1 MLSPLLYLLFCDDK
15 CGDERM
21 RANGSALFAGPDG
34 NDMVRVGNLMFA
46 DDLNTLSH
54 TVEGLQ
60 ENLDLCAKWAADGN
74 VRFNLVKSYAMVLS
88 AGVVDTGTVASSRA
102 ADKRADALGAQAK
115 LTLGGQPLAWVT
127 SFVYLGV
134 PFATSVVRTRELWTS
149 TRFAKAK

>member
-1 MLSPLLYLLFCDDK
+1 
-15 CGDERM
+15 
-21 RANGSALFAGPDG
+21 
-34 NDMVRVGNLMFA
+34 MVRVGNLMFA

-74 VRFNLVKSYAMVLS
+74 VQFNLVKSYAMVLS

-102 ADKRADALGAQAK
+102 TDKRADALGAQAK

-134 PFATSVVRTRELWTS
+134 PFATSVVRTCAVDLCRSAWRSRL
-149 TRFAKAK
+149 

>member
-1 MLSPLLYLLFCDDK
+1 MCCSWRMCMRSTLRPRQPHCCRTRPTPPRRPPTRADVDGAAPSEPFDITCGSPQGGVLSPLLYLLFCDDK

-74 VRFNLVKSYAMVLS
+74 VR
-88 AGVVDTGTVASSRA
+88 
-102 ADKRADALGAQAK
+102 
-115 LTLGGQPLAWVT
+115 
-127 SFVYLGV
+127 
-134 PFATSVVRTRELWTS
+134 
-149 TRFAKAK
+149 